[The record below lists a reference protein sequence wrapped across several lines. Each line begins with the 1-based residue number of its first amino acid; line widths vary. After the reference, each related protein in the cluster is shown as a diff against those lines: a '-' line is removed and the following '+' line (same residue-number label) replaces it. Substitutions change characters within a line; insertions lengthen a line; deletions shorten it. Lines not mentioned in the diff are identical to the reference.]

1 MWGSTRTKPML
12 LYYHTRVQ
20 NTAAL
25 PTAALRLPLRLLYYQ
40 PFGRCCF
47 TTTVMS
53 RRQLYHH
60 PLAKWGI
67 TTTSKQQVH
76 QIFYTCVEFLC
87 WIWMVLFSSTW
98 GFFAMF
104 LDKIVW
110 DCCLWSTY
118 CVRACTNELA
128 ENFDRATFMMV
139 AIYTGVGNDEGKD
152 TVGQW
157 QVAGGLTGLGLYF
170 DIAEGLNQL
179 FPLYT

>member
-1 MWGSTRTKPML
+1 
-12 LYYHTRVQ
+12 
-20 NTAAL
+20 
-25 PTAALRLPLRLLYYQ
+25 
-40 PFGRCCF
+40 
-47 TTTVMS
+47 
-53 RRQLYHH
+53 
-60 PLAKWGI
+60 
-67 TTTSKQQVH
+67 
-76 QIFYTCVEFLC
+76 
-87 WIWMVLFSSTW
+87 
-98 GFFAMF
+98 MF

-170 DIAEGLNQL
+170 DIAEGLNKL
-179 FPLYT
+179 FPLDTQPVVSEVEVANDDIENYVEETFGQEKKVAVNKTTWVIIGLVTTRNLRN